1 MEWGSQV
8 NVSKRH
14 FRNRRERADSG
25 DVINLKLQL
34 VKTISVGASP
44 VQVVFTPNGTR
55 AYVIF
60 DEGSPPYGYLAYI
73 DTALEA
79 REGIARDRRFNGPFG
94 LAITP
99 DGATLYVTQTD
110 RIYATGREKEGVIV
124 FDTASN
130 QIRQTSLQL

>member
-73 DTALEA
+73 DTALKA
-79 REGIARDRRFNGPFG
+79 SQGIAHNPRFLGPFG
-94 LAITP
+94 LHYP
-99 DGATLYVTQTD
+99 PAT
-110 RIYATGREKEGVIV
+110 
-124 FDTASN
+124 
-130 QIRQTSLQL
+130 

>member
-79 REGIARDRRFNGPFG
+79 RDGIARDRRFNAPSA

-99 DGATLYVTQTD
+99 GAATLDLPPTVS
-110 RIYATGREKEGVIV
+110 I
-124 FDTASN
+124 S
-130 QIRQTSLQL
+130 SP